1 MLTELRIKNF
11 AIIDQLTLN
20 FEAGLITFTG
30 ETGAGKSII
39 LDALDTLLGSR
50 ADSTFV
56 RSGVEY
62 ALVEA
67 TFTIPP
73 AVSQPVHTI
82 LAQEELLD
90 DPKSVVL
97 GREIRRDSRNIA
109 RVNGRIVNV
118 SVLRAIGQHLVDLHG
133 QSEHLSLLNVH
144 QHLRLLDRYTDIKE
158 SSDQYKTSY
167 RQWSA
172 DQRELK
178 SLRKREQET
187 AQRIDLLTYQAAEIE
202 AAKLRPGEEKDLT
215 NERNRLANAEKLS
228 SLGQMAL
235 LTLEESTHE
244 NTSISEQL
252 GGVVAALQKLA
263 SLDESQSALNEQA
276 TNIFDEI
283 SELSHDLR
291 LYLENVEFNALRLDE
306 IEERLELISGLK
318 RKYGSTLE
326 EILAFAERA
335 VQGLDAITLASERI
349 AELENQTENLIFTLG
364 KYALRLSKKRHAAAK
379 LLEKRID
386 SELNDLR
393 MSGARFQVDFQYKPE
408 PNGIPL
414 PNGERVAF
422 NMDGIEQ
429 IEFLIE
435 SNPGEGFKPLVKIAS
450 GGETSRLMLALKNVL
465 AQADQIPTLI
475 FDEID
480 QGIGGRVG
488 AIIGQ
493 KLWQLA
499 QEHQVLVITHLP
511 QLAAFGHQHF
521 RVQKRV
527 SDGRTTTQTELV
539 TGNSRLLELAQMLG
553 EVSETTL
560 QSAQELLESA
570 YSRSETSK

>member
-11 AIIDQLTLN
+11 AIIDQLALN

-73 AVSQPVHTI
+73 AVSQPVHAI

-97 GREIRRDSRNIA
+97 GREIRRDSRNVA

-228 SLGQMAL
+228 SLGQKAL

-252 GGVVAALQKLA
+252 GGVAAALQKLA
-263 SLDESQSALNEQA
+263 SLDESQSSLNEQA

-291 LYLENVEFNALRLDE
+291 LYLENVEFNTLRLDE

-335 VQGLDAITLASERI
+335 VQDLDAITLASERI

-379 LLEKRID
+379 LLEKQID

-393 MSGARFQVDFQYKPE
+393 MSGARFQVDFQYNPD

-488 AIIGQ
+488 AIVGH

-570 YSRSETSK
+570 YSRSET

>member
-11 AIIDQLTLN
+11 AIIDQLALN

-73 AVSQPVHTI
+73 AVSQPVHAI

-144 QHLRLLDRYTDIKE
+144 QHLRLLDRYTDIKVC
-158 SSDQYKTSY
+158 SDQYKISY
-167 RQWSA
+167 RQWST

-202 AAKLRPGEEKDLT
+202 AAKLCPGEEKDLT

-228 SLGQMAL
+228 SLGQKAL

-263 SLDESQSALNEQA
+263 SLDESQSTLNEQA

-291 LYLENVEFNALRLDE
+291 LYLENVEFNTLRLDE

-318 RKYGSTLE
+318 RKYGSTIE

-335 VQGLDAITLASERI
+335 VQDLDAINLASERI

-379 LLEKRID
+379 LLEKQID

-393 MSGARFQVDFQYKPE
+393 MSGARFQVDFQYNPD

-488 AIIGQ
+488 AIVGH

-539 TGNSRLLELAQMLG
+539 TDEGTADPCS
-553 EVSETTL
+553 
-560 QSAQELLESA
+560 
-570 YSRSETSK
+570 

>member
-11 AIIDQLTLN
+11 AIIDQLALN

-39 LDALDTLLGSR
+39 LDAVDTLLGSR

-73 AVSQPVHTI
+73 AVSQPVHAI

-228 SLGQMAL
+228 SLGQKAL
-235 LTLEESTHE
+235 LTLEESTYE

-291 LYLENVEFNALRLDE
+291 LYLENVEFNTLRLDE

-318 RKYGSTLE
+318 RKYGNTLE

-335 VQGLDAITLASERI
+335 EQDLEAITLASERI

-379 LLEKRID
+379 LLEKQID

-393 MSGARFQVDFQYKPE
+393 MSGARFQVDFQFNPD

-488 AIIGQ
+488 AIVGH

-570 YSRSETSK
+570 YSRSET

>member
-11 AIIDQLTLN
+11 AIIDQLALN

-73 AVSQPVHTI
+73 TISQPVHAI

-97 GREIRRDSRNIA
+97 GREIRRDSRNVA
-109 RVNGRIVNV
+109 RVNGRTVNV

-144 QHLRLLDRYTDIKE
+144 QHLQLLDRYTDIKE

-167 RQWSA
+167 RQWRA
-172 DQRELK
+172 DQHELK
-178 SLRKREQET
+178 SLRIREQET
-187 AQRIDLLTYQAAEIE
+187 TQRIDLLTYQVAEIE
-202 AAKLRPGEEKDLT
+202 AAKLHPGEEKDLT
-215 NERNRLANAEKLS
+215 HERNRLANAEKLS
-228 SLGQMAL
+228 SLGQKAL
-235 LTLEESTHE
+235 LALEESTHE

-252 GGVVAALQKLA
+252 GGIVAALQKLA

-291 LYLENVEFNALRLDE
+291 LYLEDVEFNSMRLDE
-306 IEERLELISGLK
+306 IEDRLELIGGLK

-326 EILAFAERA
+326 EILAFADKALQE
-335 VQGLDAITLASERI
+335 LDAVTLTSERI
-349 AELENQTENLIFTLG
+349 AELENQTENLISTLG
-364 KYALRLSKKRHAAAK
+364 KYALRLSKKRHSAAK
-379 LLEKRID
+379 LLEKQID
-386 SELNDLR
+386 VELNDLR
-393 MSGARFQVDFQYKPE
+393 MSGARFQVDFQYKPD
-408 PNGIPL
+408 PNGITL
-414 PNGERVAF
+414 PNGERVVF

-488 AIIGQ
+488 AIVGH

-499 QEHQVLVITHLP
+499 QEHQVFVITHLP

-527 SDGRTTTQTELV
+527 TDGRTTTQTELV
-539 TGNSRLLELAQMLG
+539 TGNTRLLELAQMLG

-570 YSRSETSK
+570 YSRSET